1 MTNENPE
8 DVRTG
13 GYVHGTQYLTMRLR
27 MLLTGTA
34 APDEATWADALKRL
48 LAHIAANPVP
58 GTPADRA
65 ADFAEAWGVRMVDQ
79 PKPEDERAE
88 REIDAGHE
96 IRMLDLDDDLIRL
109 VEGSDTPI
117 VGLMA
122 GRVMDTAAPVPGSF
136 VLLAGRSVSDYDFAV
151 DALIRFED
159 QGGADQIVLT
169 LFGTRRGSNYD
180 WKWADLSRRSPA
192 NEEDARERVRI
203 AGILHVIGGGV
214 VRKKADAEASALIE
228 GDVGP
233 NGSMAMALFVGPE
246 DIVLTGDDANV
257 AFVMPVELDIHDAN
271 GRRQIEVVQQ
281 GRIVSDMT
289 SGGIELV
296 SVGLGI

>member
-1 MTNENPE
+1 MSTQDIGDLP
-8 DVRTG
+8 VG
-13 GYVHGTQYLTMRLR
+13 GYVDGPDYLLMRLR

-34 APDEATWADALKRL
+34 SPDGERWAEALKRL
-48 LAHIAANPVP
+48 LAHVAANPVP

-65 ADFAEAWGVRMVDQ
+65 ADFARAWGVGIVDPPA
-79 PKPEDERAE
+79 PKDERGE
-88 REIDAGHE
+88 READVGHE

-214 VRKKADAEASALIE
+214 VRKKADAEASKLIE

-233 NGSMAMALFVGPE
+233 NGSMAMALFVGPG
-246 DIVLTGDDANV
+246 DIVLTGDDSNV

-271 GRRQIEVVQQ
+271 GRRQVEVVQQ

-289 SGGIELV
+289 RGGIELV